1 MRGKTLR
8 DLKYLKQNYKPSE
21 IQKLLNSS
29 KLKREVYQELKVS
42 EYVLNNYIKHYK
54 LSNIHKHG
62 QRSLNKNSIG
72 NENPKKVSIDNSIF
86 QEIENPVR
94 RFQEILAKTKETRIL
109 LCARYTSP
117 PLRQM
122 RSPLYTNFFVSY
134 CHPPF

>member
-54 LSNIHKHG
+54 LSNIHKNG

-72 NENPKKVSIDNSIF
+72 NENSKKVSIDNSIF
-86 QEIENPVR
+86 REIENPVR

-109 LCARYTSP
+109 KE
-117 PLRQM
+117 LRD
-122 RSPLYTNFFVSY
+122 PYD
-134 CHPPF
+134 

>member
-54 LSNIHKHG
+54 LSGINKKG
-62 QRSLNKNSIG
+62 QRPLDKNSI
-72 NENPKKVSIDNSIF
+72 ENKKPRKVSVDNSIF
-86 QEIENPVR
+86 QEIEDPVE
-94 RFQEILAKTKETRIL
+94 RFKKILAGKKEEIIL
-109 LCARYTSP
+109 KEFRDPY
-117 PLRQM
+117 
-122 RSPLYTNFFVSY
+122 N
-134 CHPPF
+134 